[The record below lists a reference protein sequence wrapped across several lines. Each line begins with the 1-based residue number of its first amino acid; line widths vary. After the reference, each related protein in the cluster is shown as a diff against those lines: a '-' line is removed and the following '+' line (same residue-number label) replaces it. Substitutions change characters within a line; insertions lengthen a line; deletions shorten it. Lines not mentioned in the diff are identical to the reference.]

1 MSRRALRI
9 ARSSSPGAGAEAGL
23 FPLDRRRLR
32 VAGVDEAGR
41 GPLAGPVAVAAVV
54 LDPRRRI
61 RGLDD
66 SKKLSHAQ
74 REALYPRIVERALAW
89 HVELVPVEDIDR
101 LNILHA
107 TLEGMRRCV
116 VALGA
121 HAELARID
129 GNMLPRALPCMAE
142 AIIGGDAVEP
152 AIMAASI
159 LAKVSRDRLM
169 CQLHEQHPQYGFHEH
184 KGYATAAHLAA
195 LALHGPCVHHR
206 RSFAPVRLAAT
217 GADPSAAGLGVE
229 AGELALA

>member
-1 MSRRALRI
+1 MSRPRARV
-9 ARSSSPGAGAEAGL
+9 ARTSPGPDDMGL
-23 FPLDRRRLR
+23 FPIERRRLR

-54 LDPRRRI
+54 LDPKRRI

-66 SKKLSHAQ
+66 SKKLSPAR
-74 REALYPRIVERALAW
+74 REALYPLIVERAVAW
-89 HVELVPVEDIDR
+89 HVEMVQVEEIDR
-101 LNILHA
+101 LNILQA

-116 VALGA
+116 LALGA

-129 GNMLPRALPCMAE
+129 GNMLPKALPCMAE

-169 CQLHEQHPQYGFHEH
+169 CQLHELHPQYGFGEH

-206 RSFAPVRLAAT
+206 RSFAPVRLAGSGAT
-217 GADPSAAGLGVE
+217 PAGPAVTQ